1 MTRPKLLLVKGSAP
15 FGGDCVLMLELGRAA
30 QEQGY
35 DVDVLATDPH
45 FQDMIRNQNLGLV
58 DLDVIRREIRPLWDL
73 RGLVRLTRFLARSSY
88 SIVHTHTTKPG
99 IVGTLAA
106 RRAGIPAVM
115 HTVHLFPF
123 HEETGRL
130 VTSAYVS
137 VERLAARWCD
147 RIVTVS
153 EFQREWALRVGVG
166 RPEQIVSIP
175 NGVPVDRAKPR
186 RSRADVRA
194 ELGLGDEFA
203 ILSTGRLAEQKG
215 LEYLIQ
221 AAALLRQDLPNAR
234 ILLAGGGPLGKK
246 LAKLI
251 SSLGLDDTVTM
262 LGHRSDVGDLLAAC
276 DLVALP
282 SLWEGLSISLLEAM
296 AAGRPIVT
304 TSIGSNRE
312 VTNDGEAAVL
322 VPPKDVA
329 SLAEAIRSLA
339 ADESRLHELGR
350 RGQEVQRE
358 RYGLPRMLD
367 AYLAEYDRLLKRE
380 SVRASARQ
388 VQVEGA

>member
-1 MTRPKLLLVKGSAP
+1 
-15 FGGDCVLMLELGRAA
+15 VLMLELGRAA
-30 QEQGY
+30 REQGF
-35 DVDVLATDPH
+35 DVDILATDPH
-45 FQDMIRNQNLGLV
+45 FQEMIRSEGLGLV

-73 RGLVRLTRFLARSSY
+73 RGLVRLKRFLARSPY
-88 SIVHTHTTKPG
+88 AIVHTHTTKPG

-106 RRAGIPAVM
+106 RRAGVPAVM

-123 HEETGRL
+123 HEETGRV
-130 VTSAYVS
+130 VTAAYVA

-153 EFQREWALRVGVG
+153 EAQRDWALRAGIGGPGQVVA
-166 RPEQIVSIP
+166 IP
-175 NGVPVDRAKPR
+175 NGVPTDRAKPR
-186 RSRADVRA
+186 RSRDEVRA
-194 ELGLGDEFA
+194 ELGLGDELM

-215 LEYLIQ
+215 LEYLIR
-221 AAALLRQDLPNAR
+221 AAALLRHDLPGVR
-234 ILLAGGGPLGKK
+234 ILLAGDGPLRGKLTK
-246 LAKLI
+246 LV
-251 SSLGLDDTVTM
+251 SSLELDGTVVL
-262 LGHRSDVGDLLAAC
+262 LGRRSDVGDLLAAS
-276 DLVALP
+276 DLVVFP

-304 TSIGSNRE
+304 TSIASNRE

-339 ADESRLHELGR
+339 ADVPRQQELER
-350 RGQEVQRE
+350 KGQEVQRE

-367 AYLAEYDRLLKRE
+367 AYIAEYDRLLKRE
-380 SVRASARQ
+380 SVRASAGQ
-388 VQVEGA
+388 VQVESA